1 MARQAVHGQEG
12 TQVAA
17 RLVCTHLY
25 LPTAVTKVLNLLV
38 PVSMCCNSAE
48 RHLFNNTMTLKPVE
62 AGNHGLLHLFS
73 WRKYGILRQP
83 SVRSHKWLLK
93 MWRAVDWLVKSV
105 LQERGQPIPVA
116 RWSKDEYRSRL
127 LKRWECEQSNSLNAS
142 IYTDSAH
149 VNLFLGMV

>member
-1 MARQAVHGQEG
+1 MPVFEVPPLSQVTDAQQLLSLVASVQAPTRVHGQEG

-116 RWSKDEYRSRL
+116 R
-127 LKRWECEQSNSLNAS
+127 
-142 IYTDSAH
+142 
-149 VNLFLGMV
+149 